1 MLRPDMDAPGPL
13 LDVHPVAIELG
24 ERFTTAGFRLFLVG
38 GAVRDTL
45 LGRSG
50 GTNLDFSTDAKPAE
64 TITVLRGW
72 AQYHYLQG
80 IQWGTV
86 VARKDGFTIDITT
99 FRPAIV
105 SPAAITS
112 RSRFIEQPPFVVAPR
127 PAVRE
132 PLRRSSA

>member
-1 MLRPDMDAPGPL
+1 DWAIRLLFLRWALLGSPTRAPGHANQAPGSWSEPHQRLGGRARARVCCGSDMDAPGPL

-64 TITVLRGW
+64 KITVLRGW
-72 AQYHYLQG
+72 AQNHYLQG
-80 IQWGTV
+80 
-86 VARKDGFTIDITT
+86 
-99 FRPAIV
+99 
-105 SPAAITS
+105 
-112 RSRFIEQPPFVVAPR
+112 
-127 PAVRE
+127 
-132 PLRRSSA
+132 